1 MSDSES
7 TTTAAGGEGTQT
19 RPDVWTMTVGLF
31 KTLRPHQWIK
41 NLFVLAP
48 LFFSKSFTQPEA
60 LTLGVIGAL
69 LFCLGAGSVYLIND
83 IFDVEKDKKHPVKC
97 KRPIP
102 SGELPI
108 PVARTAAVVL
118 SVGTTALCALID
130 PWLAAVVG
138 GYVVMNLAY
147 SMALKHVAFVD
158 VAVIATGFVLR
169 LLAGKFAIDVYL
181 SEWLI
186 GCTFLLALYLG
197 LGKRVHELRMY
208 ESGEHGK
215 SRKVLERYH
224 AEYLNFA
231 FLFVS
236 GLTIAAYTIY
246 TLTAALPE
254 LTQAMTFQPLRA
266 RPTPFATPY
275 LPITILFAVFGITR
289 FYQIVDTD
297 SPHSPTDLILKDVP
311 FIVNLVA
318 WGVVMLGFSFM

>member
-1 MSDSES
+1 MSDSE
-7 TTTAAGGEGTQT
+7 TTAAEQEGS
-19 RPDVWTMTVGLF
+19 PSEPGVGTMTVGLF

-48 LFFSKSFTQPEA
+48 LFFSKEFLHPE
-60 LTLGVIGAL
+60 TLSLGLAAAG

-108 PVARTAAVVL
+108 PVARVAAVVL
-118 SVGTTALCALID
+118 SVGTVAACALID
-130 PWLAAVVG
+130 PMLSVVVG

-147 SMALKHVAFVD
+147 SSFLKHVAFVD
-158 VAVIATGFVLR
+158 VSIIATGFVLR
-169 LLAGKFAIDVYL
+169 ILAGKYAVGVYL

-208 ESGEHGK
+208 RAGEHEK
-215 SRKVLERYH
+215 SRKVLDRYH
-224 AEYLNFA
+224 PEYLDFA
-231 FLFVS
+231 FLFTA

-275 LPITILFAVFGITR
+275 LPTTILFTVFGITR
-289 FYQIVDTD
+289 FYQLANTD
-297 SPHSPTDLILKDVP
+297 SAHSPTDMILEDWP
-311 FIVNLVA
+311 FIANLVL
-318 WGVVMLGFSFM
+318 WGVAMVGFSFM

>member
-1 MSDSES
+1 MSDSE
-7 TTTAAGGEGTQT
+7 TTTPAAGGESTQAN
-19 RPDVWTMTVGLF
+19 PDLWTMTTGLF

-48 LFFSKSFTQPEA
+48 LFFSKSFMEPRA
-60 LTLGVIGAL
+60 LTLGLIGAL
-69 LFCLGAGSVYLIND
+69 LFCLAAGSVYLIND
-83 IFDVEKDKKHPVKC
+83 IFDVENDKKHPVKC

-108 PVARTAAVVL
+108 PVARVAAVAL
-118 SVGTTALCALID
+118 SAGTVGLCALID
-130 PWLAAVVG
+130 PWLAGVVG

-147 SMALKHVAFVD
+147 SMALKHIAFVD
-158 VAVIATGFVLR
+158 VVVIATGFVLR

-208 ESGEHGK
+208 ESDEHAK

-224 AEYLNFA
+224 NDYLNFA
-231 FLFVS
+231 FLYVA

-254 LTQAMTFQPLRA
+254 LTQTMTFQPLRA

-275 LPITILFAVFGITR
+275 LPITVLFAVFGITR
-289 FYQIVDTD
+289 FYQLAETD
-297 SPHSPTDLILKDVP
+297 SPHSPTDLILQDLP
-311 FIVNLVA
+311 FVVNLAA
-318 WGVVMLGFSFM
+318 WGIVMLGFSFM